1 MAQSVIRNILS
12 LFSRGEISLDDAT
25 NRLNHFSQAGLEGA
39 TVDLGRAVRC
49 RFGEVVFG
57 AGKSG
62 PLIVKICRALLAQDE
77 EVLITRVDAES
88 VLEISKNF
96 PFHRWQKDAKTLRV
110 SQRPIVCRYVC
121 EERRG
126 ISDHPECKEGASIG
140 LGIKESS
147 NNRRATRRVV
157 VITAGSTD
165 RHVAMEAVETLDWMG
180 IDVDLIE
187 DVGVAGPQRLIAA
200 IPRVRLASV
209 VVVVAGMEAALA
221 SVVGGYVKSPI
232 VAVPTSV
239 GYGTNLGGIT
249 ALLGMLT
256 SCAANVTV
264 VGIDAGF
271 KAGYVSGLI
280 VAQLLDSDLAA
291 GGRVV
296 STDEKL
302 RSDG

>member
-1 MAQSVIRNILS
+1 
-12 LFSRGEISLDDAT
+12 
-25 NRLNHFSQAGLEGA
+25 
-39 TVDLGRAVRC
+39 
-49 RFGEVVFG
+49 
-57 AGKSG
+57 
-62 PLIVKICRALLAQDE
+62 
-77 EVLITRVDAES
+77 
-88 VLEISKNF
+88 
-96 PFHRWQKDAKTLRV
+96 
-110 SQRPIVCRYVC
+110 
-121 EERRG
+121 
-126 ISDHPECKEGASIG
+126 
-140 LGIKESS
+140 
-147 NNRRATRRVV
+147 
-157 VITAGSTD
+157 
-165 RHVAMEAVETLDWMG
+165 MEAVETLDWMG

>member
-25 NRLNHFSQAGLEGA
+25 SRLNHFSQAGLEGA

-62 PLIVKICRALLAQDE
+62 PLIVKICKSLLAQEE

-88 VLEISKNF
+88 VSEITKNF
-96 PFHRWQKDAKTLRV
+96 PFHRWQKDAMTLRV
-110 SQRPIVCRYVC
+110 SQKPIVCGYAC
-121 EERRG
+121 EESRNIPNELDCMERT
-126 ISDHPECKEGASIG
+126 PVG
-140 LGIKESS
+140 LGIRKSS
-147 NNRRATRRVV
+147 NIARATRRVV

-165 RHVAMEAVETLDWMG
+165 RRVAMEAVETLDWMG
-180 IDVDLIE
+180 VYVDLIE

-200 IPRVRLASV
+200 MPRVRLATV
-209 VVVVAGMEAALA
+209 IVVVAGMEAALA
-221 SVVGGYVKSPI
+221 SVVGGYVKCPI

-239 GYGTNLGGIT
+239 GYGTNFGGIT

-280 VAQLLDSDLAA
+280 VAQLLDSDRAVA
-291 GGRVV
+291 EKVGTKG
-296 STDEKL
+296 EKL
-302 RSDG
+302 GKR

>member
-1 MAQSVIRNILS
+1 
-12 LFSRGEISLDDAT
+12 
-25 NRLNHFSQAGLEGA
+25 LEGA

-121 EERRG
+121 EQRRG
-126 ISDHPECKEGASIG
+126 ISDHPECKEVASIG

-221 SVVGGYVKSPI
+221 SVVGGYVKCPI

-296 STDEKL
+296 SN
-302 RSDG
+302 R